1 MLKAD
6 LRKSYLSRQRDLSD
20 EERLDRS
27 LRISGLFFRSFD
39 LEKVKYLHLFL
50 PIEKNKEIETKFI
63 YERIQQDFPQIKTVI
78 PRVDFEKD
86 ILESIEFS
94 SDTELTLNK
103 WQIFESDAAKSVEP
117 QMIDMVL
124 VPLLCFDKNSFRV
137 GYGKGFYDKFLGNCK
152 KDCLKIG
159 LSYFPPIEEI
169 SDTHP
174 KDVMLDYCITPDEIW
189 KN

>member
-1 MLKAD
+1 M
-6 LRKSYLSRQRDLSD
+6 
-20 EERLDRS
+20 
-27 LRISGLFFRSFD
+27 
-39 LEKVKYLHLFL
+39 
-50 PIEKNKEIETKFI
+50 
-63 YERIQQDFPQIKTVI
+63 I

-86 ILESIEFS
+86 RLESIEFN
-94 SDTELTLNK
+94 SDTKLTFNK
-103 WQIFESDAAKSVEP
+103 WQIFESAETKTVEP
-117 QMIDMVL
+117 QLIDIVL
-124 VPLLCFDKNSFRV
+124 VPLLCFDKKGFRV
-137 GYGKGFYDKFLGNCK
+137 GYGKGFYDKFLENCR